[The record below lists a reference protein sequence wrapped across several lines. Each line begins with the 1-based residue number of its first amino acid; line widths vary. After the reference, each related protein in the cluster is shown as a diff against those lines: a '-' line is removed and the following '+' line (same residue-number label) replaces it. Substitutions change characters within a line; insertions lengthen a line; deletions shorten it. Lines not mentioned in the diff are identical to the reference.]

1 VTPDALTDRL
11 LAAGFEPDDAAARAA
26 LCLRAATAL
35 ARHAGRPARWGWF
48 VPGRIE
54 VFGKHTDYAGGR
66 SLVAAVPRGFAVAA
80 SPRDDGIVSVVDA
93 RWRDAVDVD
102 PLDDTRT
109 FKGWTNYVAVV
120 ARRLADNFRGAPL
133 GADLVIAS
141 DLPRAAGLSSSSALV
156 VGLAL
161 ALIRRAAL
169 DAAPA
174 WRASIRSGF
183 DLGGYLGAVE
193 NGLTFGGL
201 AGTGGVGTHG
211 GSQDHNAILNG
222 RPGQVSAYAYLPVRH
237 LADAALPADWRF
249 IVLSSGIRA
258 DKAGSVR
265 ARYNRASLATR
276 ALVELGQ
283 RLGPAPEA
291 GASGAGPATL
301 AAMLTEPGRVEALAS
316 LAAAG
321 HGAFTGEELT
331 RRLRHFV
338 AEDGRVLPAADAV
351 RRRDAAVGGG
361 GGGPP
366 RLAARCRPAARQPD
380 RRDAPARRARA
391 RQRRVRGEQLRR
403 RVRRQRLGARAPR
416 RGCRGR
422 RALAA
427 RLSPGL
433 SGNRGRRVVH
443 HSTVPGRR
451 GALRGGVTPWLRRS
465 GG

>member
-351 RRRDAAVGGG
+351 RRRDAAALGVLSAASQHDAD
-361 GGGPP
+361 
-366 RLAARCRPAARQPD
+366 RLLDNQIDETRQLAALARGSGAFAASSFGAGFGGSVWALAL
-380 RRDAPARRARA
+380 RDEAVEVAERWRRAY
-391 RQRRVRGEQLRR
+391 
-403 RVRRQRLGARAPR
+403 
-416 RGCRGR
+416 R
-422 RALAA
+422 RAFPEIGDVEWFIT
-427 RLSPGL
+427 RPSPGAVEL
-433 SGNRGRRVVH
+433 FAVE
-443 HSTVPGRR
+443 
-451 GALRGGVTPWLRRS
+451 
-465 GG
+465 